1 MNADS
6 SAIVVV
12 QGTPVPSRATPKST
26 LRRRRVADAAATG
39 LLWTAAI
46 IVMGVLAAVVVTVV
60 TKGMRGISSLSFFSK
75 TLDGIGPIEIEEGI
89 QAGAAHAI
97 VGTLIIVGLASLI
110 AIPVGMLTA
119 IYVRELRGPGSTI
132 VRWVIDAMAGVPSII
147 AGLFVFAVWVVRG
160 HDYSG
165 VAGSLALS
173 ILMLP
178 TIARTSDDMLSLV
191 PDLEREAA
199 LALGAPRW
207 RMIVS
212 AVLPSARSGLVTATL
227 LGVARVAGETAP
239 LLMTAFGTDIMRLN
253 PNDGQ
258 MSALPLFIRSMAQAP
273 EQSLQDLAWAG
284 ALALLLIVLVLFSA
298 ARIASRTKSTRR

>member
-1 MNADS
+1 M
-6 SAIVVV
+6 
-12 QGTPVPSRATPKST
+12 QATAPTTSGST
-26 LRRRRVADAAATG
+26 LIRRRVSGYVATVVLWSAA
-39 LLWTAAI
+39 LVVL
-46 IVMGVLAAVVVTVV
+46 GVLAAVVITVV
-60 TKGMRGISSLSFFSK
+60 MRGVRGISSLAFFTE
-75 TLDGIGPIEIEEGI
+75 TLDGIGPIDIESGV

-97 VGTLIIVGLASLI
+97 VGTVIIVGLASLI
-110 AIPVGMLTA
+110 AIPIGMLTA

-132 VRWVIDAMAGVPSII
+132 IRGVIDAMAGVPSII
-147 AGLFVFAVWVVRG
+147 AGLFIFAIWVVRG
-160 HDYSG
+160 PGYSG
-165 VAGSLALS
+165 LAGSLALS

-227 LGVARVAGETAP
+227 LGIARIAGETAP
-239 LLMTAFGTDIMRLN
+239 LLMTAFGTDIMRKN
-253 PNDGQ
+253 PINEQ

-273 EQSLQDLAWAG
+273 EESLKDLAWAG
-284 ALALLLIVLVLFSA
+284 ALALMVIVLVLFST
-298 ARIASRTKSTRR
+298 ARWASRGRSKRPVQHRPPTKRFN